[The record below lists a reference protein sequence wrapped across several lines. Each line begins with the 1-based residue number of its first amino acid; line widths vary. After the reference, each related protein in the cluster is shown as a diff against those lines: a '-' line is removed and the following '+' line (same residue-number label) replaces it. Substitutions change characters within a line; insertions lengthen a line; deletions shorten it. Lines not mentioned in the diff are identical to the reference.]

1 MKQTINII
9 AFFFVLSIPFAL
21 SSQTRKAIPAGR
33 YEALSGIK
41 NSRASKINETVT
53 STDKK
58 EAVTLFW
65 TEVLSHIPEKST
77 NLNFFSIGKLEEFES
92 SSLKSKGLAFASQI
106 GQKTK
111 LVYSDNLKR
120 DEGALKSL
128 KNKDSLIVLKD
139 NRELKEVMGLLS
151 QFEVLL
157 YQAESQTNYFLLKL
171 K

>member
-65 TEVLSHIPEKST
+65 TEILSHIPEKST
-77 NLNFFSIGKLEEFES
+77 NLNFFSSGKLDEYES
-92 SSLKSKGLAFASQI
+92 STLKSKGLVQASQI
-106 GQKTK
+106 GLKTK

-120 DEGALKSL
+120 DENALKSL
-128 KNKDSLIVLKD
+128 KNKDSLVVLKD